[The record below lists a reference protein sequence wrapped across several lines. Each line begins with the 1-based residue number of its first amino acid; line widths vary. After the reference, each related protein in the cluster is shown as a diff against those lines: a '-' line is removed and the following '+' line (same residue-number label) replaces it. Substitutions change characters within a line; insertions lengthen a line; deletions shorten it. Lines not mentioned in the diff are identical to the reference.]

1 MDAGG
6 TSKGSGLTTRRF
18 TGATR
23 GDATAGFKVDWPGLS
38 RHYILVAEA
47 WDEDS
52 HTLTVMLQPLPS
64 EPPAERPRAA
74 PSDGGRG
81 PARPSS

>member
-1 MDAGG
+1 MDADG
-6 TSKGSGLTTRRF
+6 TSKGPGLTTRRF

-23 GDATAGFKVDWPGLS
+23 GDATAGFKIDWPGLS
-38 RHYILVAEA
+38 RHFTLVAEA
-47 WDEDS
+47 WGEDT

-64 EPPAERPRAA
+64 EPPAQRTGAVRDVGEG
-74 PSDGGRG
+74 D